1 MGRRAKLAENAGM
14 LFVFGQEQRI
24 SVWMKNT
31 YIFLSIA
38 FVDAEGRIVD
48 IQDMQPLDTRLHVS
62 AEPARYALEV
72 NQGFFAERGIGVGD
86 EVGG

>member
-48 IQDMQPLDTRLHVS
+48 I
-62 AEPARYALEV
+62 
-72 NQGFFAERGIGVGD
+72 
-86 EVGG
+86 